1 MNEALL
7 LSAALLIGG
16 PRTEIPPEQV
26 LPRFE
31 AQCVDGRWNAACP
44 GLRTELELSLY
55 GELQMLQSRGEIDRE
70 VLRSAARARFPM
82 LAEMGLRRLGKIGS
96 PEDREAVLAALDHT
110 APGVRAIARQML
122 EVQDD
127 RFRKGLGPWMRAGQ
141 RNGFGALVPDEQPD
155 ATRLGLASA
164 VGAKDAATL
173 RWRPFASDA
182 REGRAVFTTRLSP
195 EQVLQLVAKGQKTF
209 DGSQVPGRKQ
219 QDAAMKSMDSM
230 RQELQAAAARGDLKA
245 LQELSQRVNQQ
256 MQAVAPPPGAA
267 SLRAVAEFAAAPAQV
282 RYVQLNAPLPP
293 RIDKDGKAGKVA
305 TRPVTAAV
313 ARDEAFGGETV
324 LVILY

>member
-1 MNEALL
+1 
-7 LSAALLIGG
+7 
-16 PRTEIPPEQV
+16 
-26 LPRFE
+26 
-31 AQCVDGRWNAACP
+31 
-44 GLRTELELSLY
+44 
-55 GELQMLQSRGEIDRE
+55 
-70 VLRSAARARFPM
+70 
-82 LAEMGLRRLGKIGS
+82 
-96 PEDREAVLAALDHT
+96 
-110 APGVRAIARQML
+110 
-122 EVQDD
+122 
-127 RFRKGLGPWMRAGQ
+127 
-141 RNGFGALVPDEQPD
+141 
-155 ATRLGLASA
+155 
-164 VGAKDAATL
+164 
-173 RWRPFASDA
+173 
-182 REGRAVFTTRLSP
+182 
-195 EQVLQLVAKGQKTF
+195 
-209 DGSQVPGRKQ
+209 
-219 QDAAMKSMDSM
+219 MKSMDSM